1 MPDQRL
7 QPRRARDRRVRI
19 NPQAPPQPRDVLSPE
34 ALSRLAQQI
43 ARILQRLRAEGPG
56 GVKRVRGG

>member
-1 MPDQRL
+1 MPDQHF
-7 QPRRARDRRVRI
+7 QARRAKGLRART
-19 NPQAPPQPRDVLSPE
+19 NHLPAPQPRDVPPQ

-56 GVKRVRGG
+56 GVEHIR